1 MGRPSPRIVASIDT
15 AAGWLLHAAPHLIV
29 GKNEILFKSST
40 DLTQSVVTIKASH
53 FVKKY

>member
-40 DLTQSVVTIKASH
+40 DLVQSVVTIKASH
-53 FVKKY
+53 FVKKC